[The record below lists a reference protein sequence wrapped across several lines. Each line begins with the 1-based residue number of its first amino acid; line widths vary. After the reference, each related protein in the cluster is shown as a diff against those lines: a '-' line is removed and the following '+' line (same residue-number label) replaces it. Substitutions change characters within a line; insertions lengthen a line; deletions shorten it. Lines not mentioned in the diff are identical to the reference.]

1 MTILDTSPSS
11 ALRAR
16 ISSAVVEPG
25 DPDWAAATEA
35 FNLAFVQKPAL
46 VAIPADESD
55 VIEIVNFARE
65 RGMQVAPQR
74 TGHNAEPLGAM
85 DDVILVRTDRL
96 RGVEID
102 AARPIARVRA
112 GAKWRDVL
120 PLASEFG
127 LAALHGSTG
136 DVSVAGYSLGGGVGW
151 YARKHGL
158 SANSVVAI
166 ELVTPDG
173 RFRRVDADNDP
184 DLFWG
189 LRGGGGNFGIVTALE
204 IRLYPIASV
213 YAGMMFFAFERA
225 HEVLHAW
232 RGWTTTAPEDVTSVG
247 RLLQFPPIPDLPP
260 EFSGRRFVAV
270 DAVVIGDQARGE
282 QLLAPLRALGPE
294 IDTFA
299 LVPPADIGELHM
311 DPPSP
316 VPYAADGQM
325 LGDLDAEAID
335 RFLAAV
341 GPGSGS
347 ELLVAEIRHVG
358 GALRRPEPHH
368 GALGTFDASYLTLG
382 VGMVLDEE
390 SGRTNHER
398 LRLMVDAFAPY
409 DTGRQYLNF
418 AERRTDPARFY
429 TPDAYRRLRV
439 LKAMIDPDDVMRA
452 NHRIPPAW

>member
-85 DDVILVRTDRL
+85 EDVILVRTDRL

-102 AARPIARVRA
+102 AARRIARVRA

-316 VPYAADGQM
+316 RALRGGRPDARRPRCRGDRPVPRGRRTGLGLGAAGRRDPPRRWGV
-325 LGDLDAEAID
+325 ASP
-335 RFLAAV
+335 RAA
-341 GPGSGS
+341 SRR
-347 ELLVAEIRHVG
+347 ARHV
-358 GALRRPEPHH
+358 RRVVPHARRGH
-368 GALGTFDASYLTLG
+368 GPRRGERAHQSRAPAAH
-382 VGMVLDEE
+382 
-390 SGRTNHER
+390 GR
-398 LRLMVDAFAPY
+398 
-409 DTGRQYLNF
+409 
-418 AERRTDPARFY
+418 
-429 TPDAYRRLRV
+429 RV
-439 LKAMIDPDDVMRA
+439 RA
-452 NHRIPPAW
+452 V